1 MRNRNNHDVT
11 FKKKLTKCHKVFRA
25 FSELQ
30 LKYGEVLDQNEEVC
44 EVRANVL
51 LKDFELGET
60 FTTDFVCTKNDGG
73 LMVREC
79 VYQKNLLKPS
89 TIKGLD
95 ASRSYWIAR
104 GVMDW
109 GIVLDAQ

>member
-1 MRNRNNHDVT
+1 MRNRNNHDIT
-11 FKKKLTKCHKVFRA
+11 FKKKLAKCSRVFRA
-25 FSELQ
+25 FSDLQ
-30 LKYGEVLDQNEEVC
+30 LKYGELLDQNIEILEIK
-44 EVRANVL
+44 ANVL
-51 LKDFELGET
+51 LKGFELGET
-60 FTTDFVCTKNDGG
+60 FTTDFVCTKKDGD

-95 ASRSYWIAR
+95 ASRNYWLAR
-104 GVMDW
+104 GITDW

>member
-11 FKKKLTKCHKVFRA
+11 FKKKLMKCHKVFRA

-30 LKYGEVLDQNEEVC
+30 LKYGEALDQNEEVC

-60 FTTDFVCTKNDGG
+60 FTTDFVCKLTKSSICCTFVVIH
-73 LMVREC
+73 MV
-79 VYQKNLLKPS
+79 
-89 TIKGLD
+89 
-95 ASRSYWIAR
+95 
-104 GVMDW
+104 
-109 GIVLDAQ
+109 